1 MNKTLLILQREYLTR
16 VRKKSF
22 IVMTFLG
29 PLLMAALMVV
39 PVILATVQDVGKK
52 NVAILDE
59 TGWFTGKFESTENIL
74 FSEVEGS
81 LADNKKKVND
91 GLFDALLYIPLPE
104 FNVPA
109 NAELISAKQ
118 ASPTVKS
125 LARNIIKTEIENR
138 KLLAAGID
146 PQVIRESKTTVNIV
160 SIRLDE
166 TGSETK
172 NYDEVKIALGF
183 ISAIVVYFFI
193 FLFGSQVMRGVIEEK
208 TNRII
213 EVMVSSVKPFQLM
226 MGKITGIALV
236 GLTQFLLWVALTFL
250 LYGVFTFAFDDSL
263 QPSAVQ
269 GSLMQQSIDV
279 TPTETQMMVSEIH
292 DIISTINFPLILF
305 SFAFYFLGGYL
316 LYAALFAA
324 IGSAVDNEA
333 DTQQFMLPVSLPLI
347 LGFVVS
353 NFVTNN
359 PDGPL
364 ALWLSLIPFTS
375 PIIMMVRLPF
385 GVPYHELILSI
396 GLLISGFILTT
407 WLAAKIYRTGIL
419 MYGKKIT
426 YGELWKWIRYK

>member
-1 MNKTLLILQREYLTR
+1 MNKTLLILRREYLTR

-39 PVILATVQDVGKK
+39 PVILATVQDVGQKK
-52 NVAILDE
+52 VAILDE

-74 FSEVEGS
+74 FSEAEGN
-81 LADNKKKVND
+81 LAGNKKKVNQ
-91 GLFDALLYIPLPE
+91 GLYDALLYIPLPE
-104 FNVPA
+104 FNVPT
-109 NAELISAKQ
+109 NAELFSAKQ

-125 LARNIIKTEIENR
+125 LVRNIIKTEIENR

-146 PQVIRESKTTVNIV
+146 PQVIRESKATVNIV

-172 NYDEVKIALGF
+172 SYDEVKVALGF

-236 GLTQFLLWVALTFL
+236 GLTQFFLWVALTFI
-250 LYGVFTFAFDDSL
+250 LYGAFTFAFGDTL

-269 GSLMQQSIDV
+269 GSLMQQGIDISGSQ
-279 TPTETQMMVSEIH
+279 TQMMVSQVH

-396 GLLISGFILTT
+396 GLLIGGFILTT

-426 YGELWKWIRYK
+426 YSELWKWIRYK

>member
-1 MNKTLLILQREYLTR
+1 MNKTLLILRREYLTR

-39 PVILATVQDVGKK
+39 PVILATVQDVGQKK
-52 NVAILDE
+52 VAILDE

-74 FSEVEGS
+74 FSEAEGN
-81 LADNKKKVND
+81 LADNKKKVNQ
-91 GLFDALLYIPLPE
+91 GLYDALLYIPLPE
-104 FNVPA
+104 FNVPT
-109 NAELISAKQ
+109 NAELFSAKQ

-125 LARNIIKTEIENR
+125 LVRNIIKTEIENR

-146 PQVIRESKTTVNIV
+146 PQVIRESKATVNIV

-172 NYDEVKIALGF
+172 SYDEVKVALGF

-236 GLTQFLLWVALTFL
+236 GLTQFFLWVALTFI
-250 LYGVFTFAFDDSL
+250 LYGAFTFAFGDTL

-269 GSLMQQSIDV
+269 GSLMQQGIDISGSQ
-279 TPTETQMMVSEIH
+279 TQMMVSQVH

-396 GLLISGFILTT
+396 GLLIGGFILTT

-426 YGELWKWIRYK
+426 YSELWKWIRYK

>member
-1 MNKTLLILQREYLTR
+1 MNKTLLILRREYLTR

-39 PVILATVQDVGKK
+39 PVILATVQDVGQKK
-52 NVAILDE
+52 VAILDE
-59 TGWFTGKFESTENIL
+59 TGWFTGKFESTDNIL
-74 FSEVEGS
+74 FSEAEGN
-81 LADNKKKVND
+81 LADNKKKVNQ
-91 GLFDALLYIPLPE
+91 GLYDALLYIPLPE
-104 FNVPA
+104 FNVPT
-109 NAELISAKQ
+109 NAELFSAKQ

-125 LARNIIKTEIENR
+125 LVRNIIKTEIENR

-146 PQVIRESKTTVNIV
+146 PQVIRESKATVNIV

-172 NYDEVKIALGF
+172 SYDEVKVALGF

-236 GLTQFLLWVALTFL
+236 GLTQFFLWVALTFI
-250 LYGVFTFAFDDSL
+250 LYGAFTFAFGDTL

-269 GSLMQQSIDV
+269 GSLMQQGIDISGSQ
-279 TPTETQMMVSEIH
+279 TQMMVSQVH

-396 GLLISGFILTT
+396 GLLIGGFILTT

-426 YGELWKWIRYK
+426 YSELWKWIRYK